1 MEFLF
6 QIARYAHM
14 IGGFVALFIFWVPI
28 VTRKGG
34 KVHRGAGWVYVASMS
49 AVSITALFMG
59 IYRLTWDAGT
69 EPGAIPFSWFLIFIA
84 ILSGATAWYGVRVLR
99 YKKRKKRNRALSKL
113 LLPIFYLSLEVAV

>member
-6 QIARYAHM
+6 QIARYAHI

-49 AVSITALFMG
+49 AVSISALFMG

-84 ILSGATAWYGVRVLR
+84 ILREQRHGMASGCYVI
-99 YKKRKKRNRALSKL
+99 KKEKSRIVN
-113 LLPIFYLSLEVAV
+113 